1 MRLSRFIL
9 DNLESILA
17 EWERFAGS
25 QPKGLA
31 MTKAALRDD
40 AEAMLRF
47 IAGDMETGQNAMQ
60 QQSKA
65 EGRGPPAHGGAK
77 SAAQTHAVHRL
88 GEGFDLNELIAEYRA
103 LRASVLRLWFAS
115 EDRDGS
121 DEMQQVVRF
130 NEGLDQVVAESVL
143 RFTSEADHA
152 KDLLLA
158 VLGHDLRNPLNA
170 IAMSAEL
177 LGRHPER
184 GAEVA
189 QHMKRSAERMRGMIE
204 DLLDFAR
211 TRLGSRLEL
220 HLSPCNVGAVC
231 SQAIDELRAAH
242 PSRRFDLIVDGT
254 LDGDWDCGRLG
265 QLASN
270 LVANAVQHG
279 DRGTAITVTVRGH
292 GPYVELTVHNHGP
305 SIADTDA
312 GGIFDP
318 LIRGPANRAD
328 ARAGNLGLGL
338 YIAKQIAAAHAG
350 ELTLRSSDATGTL
363 FAVMLPRTLPEA
375 WPAARSRSDSRPE
388 IGKQGELAE

>member
-1 MRLSRFIL
+1 MQLSRFIL
-9 DNLESILA
+9 GNMESILV

-31 MTKAALRDD
+31 MTKTALRDD
-40 AEAMLRF
+40 AEAMLLF
-47 IAGDMETGQNAMQ
+47 IAADMETGQTATQ

-65 EGRGPPAHGGAK
+65 EGRGPPADGGAR

-115 EDRDGS
+115 ADRDRS

-130 NEGLDQVVAESVL
+130 NEALDQVIGESVL

-242 PSRRFDLIVDGT
+242 PSRRFDLIVDGA

-279 DRGTAITVTVRGH
+279 DRGSAITVTVRGH
-292 GPYVELTVHNHGP
+292 GPYVELTVHNQGP
-305 SIADTDA
+305 SIADPDA
-312 GGIFDP
+312 AGIFDP
-318 LIRGPANRAD
+318 LFRGRANRAD
-328 ARAGNLGLGL
+328 PRSGNLGLGL

-350 ELTLRSSDATGTL
+350 ELTLRSSDANGTL

-375 WPAARSRSDSRPE
+375 WPAARSRWDGPPE
-388 IGKQGELAE
+388 IGKEGEFEP